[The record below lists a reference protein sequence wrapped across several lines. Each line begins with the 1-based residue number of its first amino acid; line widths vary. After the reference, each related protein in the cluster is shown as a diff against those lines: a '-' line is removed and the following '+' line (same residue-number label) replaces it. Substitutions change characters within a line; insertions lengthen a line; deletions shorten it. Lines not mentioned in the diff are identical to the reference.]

1 MFEYPKLTEKH
12 FFWIR
17 ILKFLNKIVYIN
29 KFIFGWIIWILLF
42 VTSIFFNFI
51 TWNWKETF
59 TLNMK
64 IVITEMLG
72 ESTWNIMTLSQ

>member
-1 MFEYPKLTEKH
+1 MK
-12 FFWIR
+12 
-17 ILKFLNKIVYIN
+17 KFLNKIVYIN

-64 IVITEMLG
+64 IVITEILG

>member
-1 MFEYPKLTEKH
+1 MK
-12 FFWIR
+12 
-17 ILKFLNKIVYIN
+17 KFLNKIVYVN

>member
-1 MFEYPKLTEKH
+1 MK
-12 FFWIR
+12 
-17 ILKFLNKIVYIN
+17 KFLNKIVYIN